1 MSTMSSGKKS
11 SFARPKSAEPS
22 SPLLRRALSPGN
34 FLLWIYEP
42 LLVHSLSIIHSDRLH
57 PRSATET
64 KCSISPLCC
73 TSNAMPTANSINVH
87 AANAVIG
94 LKKQRNSKST
104 GNIWRQN
111 LSSKPLLSTSESFT
125 SKSYANAKTTE
136 KSTTTK
142 CGDGQSTNDLNTNV
156 KNEHTERDSNTKTQS
171 TQSTQQTASGQSNL
185 SLTLSLPNQSELLP
199 IAEEEKDSPG
209 SGPK

>member
-1 MSTMSSGKKS
+1 
-11 SFARPKSAEPS
+11 
-22 SPLLRRALSPGN
+22 
-34 FLLWIYEP
+34 
-42 LLVHSLSIIHSDRLH
+42 
-57 PRSATET
+57 
-64 KCSISPLCC
+64 
-73 TSNAMPTANSINVH
+73 MPTSNSINVH

-125 SKSYANAKTTE
+125 SKSYTSGNSAE

-142 CGDGQSTNDLNTNV
+142 CGDGQSTNDLNTII
-156 KNEHTERDSNTKTQS
+156 KNEHAEFDSNTK
-171 TQSTQQTASGQSNL
+171 TQSTQQTASGQTNL

-209 SGPK
+209 SGPKVELEIDVLTETNYSKAAN

>member
-1 MSTMSSGKKS
+1 
-11 SFARPKSAEPS
+11 
-22 SPLLRRALSPGN
+22 
-34 FLLWIYEP
+34 
-42 LLVHSLSIIHSDRLH
+42 
-57 PRSATET
+57 
-64 KCSISPLCC
+64 
-73 TSNAMPTANSINVH
+73 MPTSNSINVH

-125 SKSYANAKTTE
+125 SKSYTTSANSAE
-136 KSTTTK
+136 KLATTK
-142 CGDGQSTNDLNTNV
+142 CGEGQLTNDLNIKNV
-156 KNEHTERDSNTKTQS
+156 KNEHAEHDSNTKI
-171 TQSTQQTASGQSNL
+171 QSTQQTVSGQSNL

-209 SGPK
+209 SGPKLEHEIEIDAEANKSKAAN

>member
-1 MSTMSSGKKS
+1 
-11 SFARPKSAEPS
+11 
-22 SPLLRRALSPGN
+22 
-34 FLLWIYEP
+34 
-42 LLVHSLSIIHSDRLH
+42 
-57 PRSATET
+57 
-64 KCSISPLCC
+64 
-73 TSNAMPTANSINVH
+73 MPTSNSINVH

-125 SKSYANAKTTE
+125 SKSYTTANSAE
-136 KSTTTK
+136 KSATTK

-156 KNEHTERDSNTKTQS
+156 KNEHAELDSNTKTQS
-171 TQSTQQTASGQSNL
+171 IQQTSSGQSNL

-209 SGPK
+209 SGPKLEQEIEMEANKSKAAN